1 MKLKFNIE
9 IDEGKINTYGI
20 NLQQISIPHIRCI
33 YINGIYHMGENDSVF
48 DVHIVV
54 YPGYPAGESYM
65 IQYRPYGGEATV
77 MNSLS
82 HISQ

>member
-9 IDEGKINTYGI
+9 IDEDNTYGI

-33 YINGIYHMGENDSVF
+33 YINGIYHMGENHSVF

-54 YPGYPAGESYM
+54 YPG
-65 IQYRPYGGEATV
+65 
-77 MNSLS
+77 
-82 HISQ
+82 

>member
-20 NLQQISIPHIRCI
+20 NLQQISIPHNRCNC
-33 YINGIYHMGENDSVF
+33 INGIYHMGENHSVS

-54 YPGYPAGESYM
+54 YPG
-65 IQYRPYGGEATV
+65 
-77 MNSLS
+77 
-82 HISQ
+82 